1 MHFRVGM
8 QGAGKMKG
16 KTLEDKNLATIIREF
31 LDKRPPRLLEVRS
44 FERHSAVLIPLFRVE
59 EEYRVLFTKRTSM
72 VETHKG
78 QISFPGGA
86 VDKNDGS
93 FVETALR
100 EAYEETGIR
109 REDVSLLGQI
119 DDTRTVASNFVIHPF
134 VGLIPYP
141 YPFKVNSREVERL
154 IEVPLRIFAPTSS
167 GSPILPV
174 EYEGS
179 IYEGVAYSY
188 KGDVIWGA
196 TARIMENFMSIMRGK
211 IDLFLTGT

>member
-1 MHFRVGM
+1 
-8 QGAGKMKG
+8 MKG

-44 FERHSAVLIPLFRVE
+44 FERHSAVLIPLFRADN
-59 EEYRVLFTKRTSM
+59 EYKVLFTKRTSM

-119 DDTRTVASNFVIHPF
+119 DDTRTVASDFVIHPF

-196 TARIMENFMSIMRGK
+196 TARIMENFMDIMRGK
-211 IDLFLTGT
+211 IDLFLTGA